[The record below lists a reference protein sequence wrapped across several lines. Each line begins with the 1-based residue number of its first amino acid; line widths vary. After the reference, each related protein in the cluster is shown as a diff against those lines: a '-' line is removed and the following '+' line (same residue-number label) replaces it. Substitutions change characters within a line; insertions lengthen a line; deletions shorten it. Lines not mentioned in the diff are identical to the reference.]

1 MRRLPRG
8 IRNHN
13 PGNIRHGDELEGLA
27 EKQADKYF
35 CTFKESKYG
44 IRAMGKVLLEYE
56 SGDGLNTV
64 EDIINRWAP
73 NSANTQAYIKHVSQR
88 LGVPPNQKINVDNH
102 LEEFVSSMILHENGY
117 SPYEPEVIC
126 EGCELAKS

>member
-27 EKQADKYF
+27 DKQADKYF
-35 CTFKESKYG
+35 CTFKEPKFG
-44 IRAMGKVLLEYE
+44 IRAMGKVLLGYE
-56 SGDGLNTV
+56 RGDGLNTV
-64 EDIINRWAP
+64 EGIINRWAP
-73 NSANTQAYIKHVSQR
+73 KTANTQAYIKHVSQR
-88 LGVPPNQKINVDNH
+88 LGVPPDQEINVDQH

-126 EGCELAKS
+126 EGCKLAKL